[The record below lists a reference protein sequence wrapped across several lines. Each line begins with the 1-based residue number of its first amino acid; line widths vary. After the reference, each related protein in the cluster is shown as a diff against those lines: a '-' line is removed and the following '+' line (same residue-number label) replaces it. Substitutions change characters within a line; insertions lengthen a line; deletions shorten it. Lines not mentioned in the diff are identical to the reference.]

1 MRNDKTGFREL
12 RALREQNSD
21 VKSEK
26 SEAEKNYPEGCRKRR
41 LSGVAVKY
49 REKSGYRTEIR
60 IIGNGYRGYIRLC
73 GSNGGYI
80 ARTPLFSDISA
91 ADAEAEKLF
100 DLLTGR

>member
-1 MRNDKTGFREL
+1 MTRQAFESERRDM
-12 RALREQNSD
+12 
-21 VKSEK
+21 KSEK
-26 SEAEKNYPEGCRKRR
+26 SGAGKNYPEGCRKRR

-73 GSNGGYI
+73 GSKGGYI
-80 ARTPLFSDISA
+80 ARTPLFADLNA

>member
-1 MRNDKTGFREL
+1 MTRQAFDSERL
-12 RALREQNSD
+12 D
-21 VKSEK
+21 VKNEK

-60 IIGNGYRGYIRLC
+60 IIGNGYRGYIRRC
-73 GSNGGYI
+73 GSPGGYI
-80 ARTPLFSDISA
+80 ARTPLFSDLKA

-100 DLLTGR
+100 DLLTGP